1 VFERISILAV
11 KFSKLRVAVAGT
23 SFGSLVQIPVF
34 QSHPRTQ
41 VVAVSSGRRERAEK
55 AARDFGIAAYF
66 TDFEEMLEKE
76 KPDVVSIVTPPSLH
90 CAMTLAAV
98 GRGIHVLCEKPF
110 ALNLEE
116 ARRMRDA
123 TERANLIGMI
133 DYEFRFLP
141 ARAYATELLRQ
152 NYAGEIR
159 MADFT
164 FHMGMRSKA
173 EDVGWDWWSDVSQG
187 GGALGALGSH
197 AIDTLCYWMGEP
209 RRVFCD
215 LATFVKERSGKQVT
229 SDDSYTMLI
238 EFTSGARASIQMSIV
253 AGVSDSRIG
262 IHGSDGQLIVSNGS
276 GLHGGKR
283 ADRKIGPIE
292 IPEHYRLPREDQHLR
307 PPFRVLLNRM
317 VQAID
322 NRLPSPSPNFVDAV
336 LSQAVIDAAHISS
349 KEGRWIEVAKS

>member
-1 VFERISILAV
+1 MAF
-11 KFSKLRVAVAGT
+11 KFSKMRVAVAGT

-55 AARDFGIAAYF
+55 TARDFGVAAHY
-66 TDFEEMLEKE
+66 TNFEEMLEKE
-76 KPDVVSIVTPPSLH
+76 KPDLVSIVTPPSLH
-90 CAMTLAAV
+90 CPMTLAAV

-110 ALNLEE
+110 ALNVDE
-116 ARRMRDA
+116 ARRMKDA
-123 TERANLIGMI
+123 AERANVVAMI

-141 ARAYATELLRQ
+141 ARAYATELLRH
-152 NYAGEIR
+152 NYTGEIR
-159 MADFT
+159 LVEFT

-173 EDVGWDWWSDVSQG
+173 EDVGWDWWSDQTQG

-197 AIDTLCYWMGEP
+197 AIDTLCYWMGQP

-215 LATFVKERSGKQVT
+215 LVTFVKERSGKPVT
-229 SDDSYTMLI
+229 ADDSYTLII
-238 EFTSGARASIQMSIV
+238 EFQSGARAAIQMTIV
-253 AGVSDSRIG
+253 AGVNDSRIAIFG
-262 IHGSDGQLIVSNGS
+262 TDGQLIITNGS

-317 VQAID
+317 VQSID
-322 NRLPSPSPNFVDAV
+322 NRLPSPSPNFTDAV
-336 LSQAVIDAAHISS
+336 LSQAVIDAAHQASR
-349 KEGRWIEVAKS
+349 EGRWIEVATG

>member
-1 VFERISILAV
+1 M
-11 KFSKLRVAVAGT
+11 RVAVAGT

-55 AARDFGIAAYF
+55 TARDFGVAGHY

-76 KPDVVSIVTPPSLH
+76 KPDLVSIVTPPSLH
-90 CAMTLAAV
+90 CPMTLAALA
-98 GRGIHVLCEKPF
+98 RGIHVLCEKPF
-110 ALNLEE
+110 ALNLDE
-116 ARRMRDA
+116 ARRMKDA
-123 TERANLIGMI
+123 AERANVVAMI
-133 DYEFRFLP
+133 DYEFRFLT

-152 NYAGEIR
+152 NYTGEIR
-159 MADFT
+159 LVEFT

-173 EDVGWDWWSDVSQG
+173 EDVAWDWWSDQKQG

-197 AIDTLCYWMGEP
+197 AIDTLCYWMGQP

-215 LATFVKERSGKQVT
+215 LVTFVKERSGMPVT
-229 SDDSYTMLI
+229 GDDSYTLII
-238 EFTSGARASIQMSIV
+238 EFQSGARATIQMTIV
-253 AGVSDSRIG
+253 AGVNDSRIAIFG
-262 IHGSDGQLIVSNGS
+262 TDGQLIITNGS

-292 IPEHYRLPREDQHLR
+292 IPEHYRLPREDQNLR

-322 NRLPSPSPNFVDAV
+322 NRLPSPSPNFTDAV
-336 LSQAVIDAAHISS
+336 LSQAVIDAAHLAS
-349 KEGRWIEVAKS
+349 KEGRWIEVRSG